1 MNKNHHVFPLQI
13 NNAQSG
19 GEPQTI
25 WHRQGR
31 QSSHLWEP
39 DANQTAIN
47 CPKENISAHLSR
59 KSIRKKEE
67 VLHIRSIRIIRS
79 FTVYFKNGF
88 RWPKKLVP
96 GWLLGR
102 RAWRYAQGIIPWSG
116 RFHGIRKDSERSNQR
131 WTVEP
136 LKIHLTSSHQRLAW
150 VFFSEFGG
158 GHLRSSTFLDDDANN
173 EITAPGKRWH
183 KAVTILVSVYMY
195 KSIDGFLHE
204 MGT

>member
-1 MNKNHHVFPLQI
+1 MRW
-13 NNAQSG
+13 
-19 GEPQTI
+19 EPQTS

-47 CPKENISAHLSR
+47 CPKENNSAHLSR
-59 KSIRKKEE
+59 KSIRKKQE

-88 RWPKKLVP
+88 RWPKKLLWFPRKMVNCAWMASRTPCLTLRP
-96 GWLLGR
+96 GDHPMVGQISWDP
-102 RAWRYAQGIIPWSG
+102 Q
-116 RFHGIRKDSERSNQR
+116 RFGKIQPALNS
-131 WTVEP
+131 VEP

-158 GHLRSSTFLDDDANN
+158 GHLRSTFLDDANN
-173 EITAPGKRWH
+173 EITGPGKRWH
-183 KAVTILVSVYMY
+183 KAVTILVSVC
-195 KSIDGFLHE
+195 IWINL
-204 MGT
+204 